1 MRRRSPSRRLSFVKL
16 TNIDISLALLSL
28 SLGRPLAYQLEF
40 ATEEV
45 QSRMQCILYNNNTT
59 QQQQPQ
65 RW

>member
-16 TNIDISLALLSL
+16 TNIDISLALL